1 MTDTLIRQSYDDV
14 QREAKGP
21 GADEWKQADKARDN
35 LSELYWSL
43 SEDDRYAP
51 EYKSE
56 QAWARYEETKA
67 KVGQL
72 APEAR
77 EKMLRSA
84 EGLERMS
91 IPTPEGEGLITKDT
105 DKLLL
110 TAHER
115 SRIEGLL
122 NRAKE
127 VAGPSGFAEK
137 PRDILA
143 REYERGVTVGGP
155 SGGATVRAVYGL
167 ARDLGLD
174 IHTIADKHRKP
185 HHHSALEDAQAAL
198 MRAEMVGRSVPE
210 PPFKRVREGARSRGN
225 VGTLSGAPK
234 AFVPK
239 AVHGQQLFKK
249 RNRHW

>member
-1 MTDTLIRQSYDDV
+1 MTEAIRPTYEGIQ
-14 QREAKGP
+14 QEARGP
-21 GADEWKQADKARDN
+21 GVDEWKRADKLRADLSSTYQSLRD
-35 LSELYWSL
+35 
-43 SEDDRYAP
+43 DPRYTEEHKA
-51 EYKSE
+51 ET
-56 QAWARYEETKA
+56 AWAKYEETRAQVEK
-67 KVGQL
+67 L

-77 EKMLRSA
+77 EKMIRSA
-84 EGLERMS
+84 EGLERLS

-105 DKLLL
+105 SKLLL

-122 NRAKE
+122 SRAKE
-127 VAGPSGFAEK
+127 VGGQSGFAQK
-137 PRDILA
+137 PHAILS
-143 REYERGVTVGGP
+143 REYERGLNEGGP
-155 SGGATVRAVYGL
+155 AGGATVRAVYGL
-167 ARDLGLD
+167 ARDWGLD
-174 IHTIADKHRKP
+174 IHTIADKHRKA

-210 PPFKRVREGARSRGN
+210 PPFKRVRGGTTPRGN